1 MDEDENPNKP
11 HLMDDGDDSY
21 EYENDSS
28 SESSSG
34 SVACTGIIMVSPPE
48 SSEVDEAHNNRASQ
62 DVFQTPPEYSYPP
75 TSEGKT
81 PLLEVNTSDDDP
93 PYEDVG
99 DGRGVIVAFGEGTG
113 AVDLGGDTDLG
124 FAEAAAVEFRVLRRE
139 LSPEGGLLEPPLKK
153 LKDSE
158 QNLGKFEPSCSS
170 TESLEIDGCDES
182 SGEEGSEERKLDS
195 SDNES
200 ESAVEET
207 QSNSDEKD
215 SVVEMEDGGEE
226 CLGDVMSTP
235 NVTIEELR
243 RIDSPWQGRAL
254 PRSIMQPGSSAMDGE
269 DTVQNEVAILDVLK
283 LLKDKYDGDGDDVV
297 DNGSFWE
304 ISKSRGMTF
313 PRPLWWPE
321 GGF

>member
-1 MDEDENPNKP
+1 
-11 HLMDDGDDSY
+11 MDDGDESY

-48 SSEVDEAHNNRASQ
+48 SSQDDEAHNNTASQ
-62 DVFQTPPEYSYPP
+62 DVFQTPPEYSCPL

-99 DGRGVIVAFGEGTG
+99 DGRGVIVAFSEGTG

-124 FAEAAAVEFRVLRRE
+124 FAEAAAVEF
-139 LSPEGGLLEPPLKK
+139 
-153 LKDSE
+153 KDSE
-158 QNLGKFEPSCSS
+158 HDLGKFEPSCSS

-182 SGEEGSEERKLDS
+182 SGEEGLEERKLDS

-215 SVVEMEDGGEE
+215 SVVEMKDGGEE
-226 CLGDVMSTP
+226 CLDDVMSTP

-243 RIDSPWQGRAL
+243 RIDSPWRGRAL
-254 PRSIMQPGSSAMDGE
+254 PRSIVQPGSSAM
-269 DTVQNEVAILDVLK
+269 EVRIRCRMR
-283 LLKDKYDGDGDDVV
+283 LLY
-297 DNGSFWE
+297 W
-304 ISKSRGMTF
+304 MC
-313 PRPLWWPE
+313 
-321 GGF
+321 